1 MNGASGRDGESGG
14 ESGVAVEGYPLCEP
28 ACIAAGSAG
37 ARARRARARRC
48 ARRRSRALGFVC
60 RLRPAQAANRVADA
74 GCRAAPRRARRVFAR
89 RRGGAP
95 RRARRVFARR
105 RAAKREPC
113 GA

>member
-14 ESGVAVEGYPLCEP
+14 ESGMAVEGYPLCEP

-37 ARARRARARRC
+37 ARERRTRARRC

-60 RLRPAQAANRVADA
+60 RLRPAQAAYRVADA
-74 GCRAAPRRARRVFAR
+74 GCR
-89 RRGGAP
+89 GAP
-95 RRARRVFARR
+95 WRARRVFARR